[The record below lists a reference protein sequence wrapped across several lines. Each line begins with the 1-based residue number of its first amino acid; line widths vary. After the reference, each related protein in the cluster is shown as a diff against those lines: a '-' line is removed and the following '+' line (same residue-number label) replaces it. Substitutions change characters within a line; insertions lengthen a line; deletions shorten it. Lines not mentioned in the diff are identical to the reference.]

1 MEKKNH
7 LRWRLAPL
15 IYLPQTTL
23 EQITNYFKFPEPELD
38 TMLCEVQV
46 IPTELGEGSAR
57 W

>member
-1 MEKKNH
+1 M
-7 LRWRLAPL
+7 